1 MLSTTDIFFQI
12 LPLYIL
18 IALGFVGGRFF
29 HIDANQLAKI
39 VIQLVIPL
47 TFFNIIAKLEFSL
60 LNLSLPL
67 IIFAIAII
75 NSVIFYNFGKLFLKN
90 SRTNMLAAIS
100 GLANAGYFGLPI
112 AMILFDEKT
121 VSIYAIAFMG
131 LNFFEATFAYYY
143 AHRAS
148 SGIKQSITRVL
159 KMPMF
164 WGMFFG
170 IVASYFSYQTPQNLE
185 RFFANLTGCYATLGM
200 ILIGIGISKIKHLK
214 FDWFFI
220 SSSFV
225 AKFIGWPVLSLIFI
239 FLDRHYFELFNYSG
253 YYKVIFLISIM
264 PMAANASAIA
274 SFFNLHSENVAT
286 AVFLSTIF
294 ALFYLPFVIVF
305 AFSLL

>member
-1 MLSTTDIFFQI
+1 M
-12 LPLYIL
+12 
-18 IALGFVGGRFF
+18 GFIGGRFF
-29 HIDANQLAKI
+29 HIDSNQLAKI

-47 TFFNIIAKLEFSL
+47 TFFNLIAKLEFSL

-67 IIFAIAII
+67 ILFAIAII
-75 NSVIFYNFGKLFLKN
+75 NSVIFYKFGGFFLKD
-90 SRTNMLAAIS
+90 SRKNILAVSS
-100 GLANAGYFGLPI
+100 GLANSGYFGLPI

-143 AHRAS
+143 ANRAS
-148 SGIKQSITRVL
+148 SNVKQSIIRVF

-164 WGMFFG
+164 WGMAFG
-170 IVASYFSYQTPQNLE
+170 IIASYFSYKTPQNLE

-220 SSSFV
+220 FSSFL
-225 AKFIGWPVLSLIFI
+225 AKFIGWPILSIIFI
-239 FLDRHYFELFNYSG
+239 LLDKNYFELFTTKG
-253 YYKVIFLISIM
+253 YYQVIFLIAIM

-274 SFFNLHSENVAT
+274 SFFNLHSESVAT

-294 ALFYLPFVIVF
+294 ALFYLPFAIVF